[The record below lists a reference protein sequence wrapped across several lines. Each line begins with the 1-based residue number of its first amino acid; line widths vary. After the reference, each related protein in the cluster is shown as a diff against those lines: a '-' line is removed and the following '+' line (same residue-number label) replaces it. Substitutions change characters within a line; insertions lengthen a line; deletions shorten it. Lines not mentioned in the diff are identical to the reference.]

1 MAAEIGLPTPT
12 GKIVVTGEPPIVLE
26 RTIETVANCYPGRL
40 VKKGTTDRDVVV
52 NDAGLPVGW
61 LGYEQAGTAVR
72 PATPATIYVV
82 GDEAPVVKGGGF
94 IILAKLATS
103 QTIVAGD
110 RLVPAADGMVQKAT
124 ALLGTVTAGST
135 PVTGDDATP
144 PVVISGDVGILP
156 LVAYA
161 EESVT
166 TTSATANI
174 KVRSVI

>member
-1 MAAEIGLPTPT
+1 MVAEIGLPTPT
-12 GKIVVTGEPPIVLE
+12 GKIVVAGEPPIVLE
-26 RTIETVANCYPGRL
+26 RTIETVTNCYPGRL

-61 LGYEQAGTAVR
+61 LGYEQAGTAIR

-110 RLVPAADGMVQKAT
+110 RLVPAADGMLQKAT
-124 ALLGTVTAGST
+124 ALSVTVATGAVAVLST
-135 PVTGDDATP
+135 GAQPVIAAA
-144 PVVISGDVGILP
+144 GDVGVLP
-156 LVAYA
+156 VDAIA

-166 TTSATANI
+166 TTSAAKDI

>member
-1 MAAEIGLPTPT
+1 MAAEIGLPTPV
-12 GKIVVTGEPPIVLE
+12 GKIVVAGAPPIVLE

-61 LGYEQAGTAVR
+61 LGYEQAGTPFK

-94 IILAKLATS
+94 VILAKLATS

-110 RLVPAADGMVQKAT
+110 QLVPAAAGMLAKAT
-124 ALLGTVTAGST
+124 ALTGTITAGST
-135 PVTGDDATP
+135 NVTGDDATP
-144 PVVISGDVGILP
+144 PVVITGDVGVLP
-156 LVAYA
+156 VVAIA

-166 TTSATANI
+166 TTSAAADI
-174 KVRSVI
+174 KVRSLI